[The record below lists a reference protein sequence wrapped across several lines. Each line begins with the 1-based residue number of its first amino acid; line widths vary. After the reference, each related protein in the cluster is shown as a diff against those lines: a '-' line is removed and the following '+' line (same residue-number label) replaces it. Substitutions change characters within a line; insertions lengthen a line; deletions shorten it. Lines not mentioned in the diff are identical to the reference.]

1 MEDHKEIRNKIRE
14 ALFSIEND
22 KNLGEYDLLFKT
34 KTSWEES
41 KTSLRSDLINLLKHI
56 EEDEY
61 KEGVEKIDDVI
72 YSLKKWKSKIQKK
85 LNNNKD

>member
-1 MEDHKEIRNKIRE
+1 MEKHDEIRKKIRE
-14 ALFSIEND
+14 ALFSMEKD

-34 KTSWEES
+34 KSSWEES
-41 KTSLRSDLINLLKHI
+41 KIALRSDLINLLKHI

-72 YSLKKWKSKIQKK
+72 TSLKAWKSKIQKK